1 MPTSPAPKKHAWKF
15 ALAALL
21 FALGLAACD
30 SGAPAV
36 ELNIGQPAPGFQT
49 FAVDGAPV
57 DFPAAFLGKPLVI
70 RFWADWCR
78 YCEGEMTAIEI
89 DRDLVPILREESQA
103 HGRLTLVEADV
114 LTVNFT
120 ELAAGQR
127 IRVAGNL
134 PYNISTPVLFHLL
147 DHAEVIEDM
156 HFMLQREVV
165 ERMAAPHGDKV
176 YGRLSVALQARC
188 KVEKLFR
195 VMPGSFWPVPKV
207 ESAIVRLTPLHDPQR
222 TALAEPLDRI
232 LRAAFAQR
240 RKTLSNALAGVLDA
254 VTIASCGVRPEARAE
269 QVDVAGFLKLAS
281 ALR

>member
-1 MPTSPAPKKHAWKF
+1 MHARKRFGQNFLRDQNVIDRIVRAIHPQPGQRVVEIGPGRGAMTWPLLD
-15 ALAALL
+15 AL
-21 FALGLAACD
+21 
-30 SGAPAV
+30 
-36 ELNIGQPAPGFQT
+36 
-49 FAVDGAPV
+49 
-57 DFPAAFLGKPLVI
+57 
-70 RFWADWCR
+70 
-78 YCEGEMTAIEI
+78 GEMTAIEI
-89 DRDLVPILREESQA
+89 DRDLVPILREQSQA
-103 HGRLTLVEADV
+103 HGRLSLVEADV

-188 KVEKLFR
+188 RVEKLFR